1 MIEVRILIFRISALE
16 SFFKDLI
23 VFSKPTYDRKLRGSK
38 LLTRMLVIKTALPLS
53 QRKTSRCEF
62 RLAFDQMPLHYV
74 IFASNMTHFVEA
86 FNIGKKC
93 RWTKK
98 ARDDGS
104 HLVQLVIQK
113 IGSEETGIGVKI
125 WLFNR
130 RWTLN
135 CNVMSLKLTA
145 KWILN
150 SIYYRAFKS
159 TTLRTSIR
167 IFFCCCRLLISRNR
181 NWKIYTV
188 NNARKYRLRD
198 TVATDQIS
206 NGTVQNR
213 TEETWTAGAR
223 NI

>member
-16 SFFKDLI
+16 SFFNDLI
-23 VFSKPTYDRKLRGSK
+23 VFSQPTYDRKLRGSK

-62 RLAFDQMPLHYV
+62 RSAFDQMPLHYV

-98 ARDDGS
+98 ARYDGS

-113 IGSEETGIGVKI
+113 IGSKETGIGVKI

-150 SIYYRAFKS
+150 SIYNRAFKS

-167 IFFCCCRLLISRNR
+167 IFLLLLQTS
-181 NWKIYTV
+181 
-188 NNARKYRLRD
+188 
-198 TVATDQIS
+198 DQ
-206 NGTVQNR
+206 
-213 TEETWTAGAR
+213 
-223 NI
+223 